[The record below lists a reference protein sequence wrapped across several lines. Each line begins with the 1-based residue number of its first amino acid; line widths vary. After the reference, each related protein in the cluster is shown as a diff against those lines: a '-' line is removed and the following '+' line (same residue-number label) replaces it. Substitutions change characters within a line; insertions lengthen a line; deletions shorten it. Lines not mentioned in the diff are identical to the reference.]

1 MNPKEIQVKKQI
13 RDIISQ
19 LNLLDSS
26 NVLQD
31 FRYSFESIHHHFYEN
46 LNEKYPNLTMKEMR
60 LCALLRLGLSTK
72 EIADITF
79 KEVRSVESARNRLR
93 KKLQIDQTEDL
104 QKFLM
109 SF

>member
-1 MNPKEIQVKKQI
+1 MTVTIYCK
-13 RDIISQ
+13 ISG
-19 LNLLDSS
+19 
-26 NVLQD
+26 
-31 FRYSFESIHHHFYEN
+31 IHLKVFIYEN
-46 LNEKYPNLTMKEMR
+46 LNEEYPTITMKEMR

-93 KKLQIDQTEDL
+93 KKLQISQTEDL

-109 SF
+109 NF